1 MDDYIRF
8 QYIHMS
14 LELVHTYKS
23 IATRTKQR
31 NRTKFRSLSQAYLV
45 IKPIGPRFNSLE
57 KQTDANLSN
66 TLSVLQTNQTV
77 IYLYIASLNC
87 SRPSACSLCQL
98 FMILPH
104 VPASWISHT
113 LSPSLPC
120 FCLLISMKSSLCL
133 P

>member
-8 QYIHMS
+8 QYIHIS
-14 LELVHTYKS
+14 FELVQTYKS
-23 IATRTKQR
+23 TVTRTKQR

-57 KQTDANLSN
+57 KQDGQTDANLSN

-77 IYLYIASLNC
+77 IYLYKASLNC
-87 SRPSACSLCQL
+87 SRPSSCSLCQL

-104 VPASWISHT
+104 VNSR
-113 LSPSLPC
+113 PC
-120 FCLLISMKSSLCL
+120 FLDFPYPKSFTALFVSSFL
-133 P
+133 